1 MGDCTDRVLLDP
13 AAQNRACGHL
23 SDSVTQAYRSLALP
37 GSLVVITYVPV
48 LVVAGCADHRLPRAD
63 RVLIVGLHLASS
75 SLADRPSTSTAHDH
89 ASDGERH
96 KDGVDGDDVAEQ
108 VLSRSTRENAY
119 E

>member
-1 MGDCTDRVLLDP
+1 
-13 AAQNRACGHL
+13 
-23 SDSVTQAYRSLALP
+23 LALP

-96 KDGVDGDDVAEQ
+96 KDGVDGDDYRPRGLALREWTRHTGVVISYHLFGVAEGR
-108 VLSRSTRENAY
+108 LR
-119 E
+119 